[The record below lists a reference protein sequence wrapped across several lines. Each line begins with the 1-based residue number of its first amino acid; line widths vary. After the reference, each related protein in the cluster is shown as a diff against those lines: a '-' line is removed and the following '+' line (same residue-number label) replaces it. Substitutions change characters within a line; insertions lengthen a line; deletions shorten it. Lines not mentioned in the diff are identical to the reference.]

1 MNKQAIAIAL
11 GIGLLFLIGF
21 VWSTYRASA
30 SKEQT
35 SSPKTSN
42 QPTTKLSVQR
52 VSAEKFKIMFESD
65 DNAQLI
71 DIRTASEYNEEGH
84 ISTAKNIDY
93 YSKAFRVE
101 LDRLDKAK
109 TTYVYCRS
117 GNRSASAV
125 ALMQTMGFTKI
136 VELDGG
142 ILSWSSANFPLVK
155 TLSD

>member
-1 MNKQAIAIAL
+1 MNKVILSVVVILAL
-11 GIGLLFLIGF
+11 AVISLYLFTRQSPSCEAGNCKQETKIT
-21 VWSTYRASA
+21 ST
-30 SKEQT
+30 
-35 SSPKTSN
+35 PKTV
-42 QPTTKLSVQR
+42 VQK
-52 VSAEKFKIMFESD
+52 VSATQFKTMFESD

-125 ALMQTMGFTKI
+125 ALMQSMGFTKI

-155 TLSD
+155 TLAD